1 MKKLLIVIILF
12 SVLIIH
18 SEELYQKFLDEGDY
32 YRAVGAY
39 KEYAF
44 KNNLTDS
51 SSYYLN
57 IAAIYAMSDFINI
70 ADEMYMRASYEVNT
84 KEDLKYASLINSYL
98 LFRNAYYDNA
108 IMELK
113 AFIPESDTL
122 LSSLE
127 FMAEMISKEDKIYFV
142 PKFLP
147 DSVFQDLEKYITI
160 SLKDPQ
166 FAIIWSNFIPGLGEL
181 YAGDYVHAIRDFTIN
196 TIVMGLTV
204 YALLKNRRDFSIDPF
219 HLTWDYFKTR
229 DWILVYFLYSTFVTR
244 FKNGSMINSEKAT
257 LDYNEKLYK
266 EYLTRFYNYI
276 DSLFKKRIMVFIL

>member
-1 MKKLLIVIILF
+1 MKKLLIVIFLF
-12 SVLIIH
+12 LVLIIH

-32 YRAVGAY
+32 YRTVGAY

-44 KNNLTDS
+44 NNNLTDS

-70 ADEMYMRASYEVNT
+70 ADEMYRKASFKVNT
-84 KEDLKYASLINSYL
+84 KDDLKYASLINSYL

-122 LSSLE
+122 LSSME
-127 FMAEMISKEDKIYFV
+127 FMAEMINKEDKIYFI
-142 PKFLP
+142 PEFLP
-147 DSVFQDLEKYITI
+147 DSVLKDLEQYITI

-166 FAIIWSNFIPGLGEL
+166 FAIAWSNFIPGLGEL
-181 YAGDYVHAIRDFTIN
+181 YAGDYGHAIRDFSIN
-196 TIVMGLTV
+196 TIVTGLTI
-204 YALLKNRRDFSIDPF
+204 YAFLKNRRNFSIDTPDF
-219 HLTWDYFKTR
+219 TWDYFKTR
-229 DWILVYFLYSTFVTR
+229 DWVLVYFLYSTFVTR
-244 FKNGSMINSEKAT
+244 FKNGSMINSEKVT

-266 EYLTRFYNYI
+266 EYLTKFYNYI
-276 DSLFKKRIMVFIL
+276 DGLFKKRIVAFLL

>member
-12 SVLIIH
+12 SLLIIH
-18 SEELYQKFLDEGDY
+18 SEELYQKFLNEGDY

-44 KNNLTDS
+44 KNNLVDS

-70 ADEMYMRASYEVNT
+70 ADEMYMKASYEVNT

-113 AFIPESDTL
+113 AFMPESDTL
-122 LSSLE
+122 LGSLE
-127 FMAEMISKEDKIYFV
+127 FITEMINKEDKIYFI
-142 PKFLP
+142 PEFLP
-147 DSVFQDLEKYITI
+147 DSVLQDLEKYITI

-181 YAGDYVHAIRDFTIN
+181 YAGNYVHAIRDFSIN
-196 TIVMGLTV
+196 TIVTGLTV
-204 YALLKNRRDFSIDPF
+204 YALLKNRRDFSLDPF

-229 DWILVYFLYSTFVTR
+229 DWVLVYFLYATFVTR
-244 FKNGSMINSEKAT
+244 FKNGSMINSEKVT

-276 DSLFKKRIMVFIL
+276 DNLFKKRIMTFLL